1 MTGTPNLGVLRRL
14 GVTPAGAPAGA
25 SDGGTAPRGASDGGA
40 APHAVRFER
49 TYPTSA
55 ADLWDALTT
64 PERVGRWLGT
74 LTGDLRAGGDFHLD
88 MSDASNGSEGDAAGT
103 SAGPSAADQTAD
115 EDARNW
121 GRVLECEPGRRL
133 LLTWEATGQA
143 TSQVEVTT
151 SAVGQRALLTL
162 EHRGLPEASARGYGA
177 GWHDFLDRLEGDLTG
192 RPQADWATEFARYLA
207 VYRGLPVD

>member
-14 GVTPAGAPAGA
+14 AMEPALDPAAA
-25 SDGGTAPRGASDGGA
+25 SAAMPHDDDGA

-64 PERVGRWLGT
+64 PERVGRWMGT

-88 MSDASNGSEGDAAGT
+88 TSD
-103 SAGPSAADQTAD
+103 PADSPD
-115 EDARNW
+115 EDSRSW
-121 GRVLECEPGRRL
+121 GRVLECEPGQRL

-151 SAVGQRALLTL
+151 SAVGQQALLTL
-162 EHRGLPEASARGYGA
+162 EHRDLPEASARGYGA
-177 GWHDFLDRLEGDLTG
+177 GWHDFLDRLEDDLTG

-207 VYRGLPVD
+207 VYRGLPLA

>member
-14 GVTPAGAPAGA
+14 ATEPATEPARA
-25 SDGGTAPRGASDGGA
+25 SDDGPGA
-40 APHAVRFER
+40 APLAVRFER

-88 MSDASNGSEGDAAGT
+88 TSD
-103 SAGPSAADQTAD
+103 PADSPD
-115 EDARNW
+115 EDSRNW
-121 GRVLECEPGRRL
+121 GRVLECESGRRL

-143 TSQVEVTT
+143 TSQVQVTT

-162 EHRGLPEASARGYGA
+162 EHRDLPEASARGYGA
-177 GWHDFLDRLEGDLTG
+177 GWHDFLDRLEDDLTG

-207 VYRGLPVD
+207 VYRGLPLA